1 MMVGN
6 HNKTAMCII
15 YGKVMRDDNLIKHKN
30 EKRGEMSHIVQNEDG
45 CQQIDNLTV
54 DVQHKNVKN
63 ETQAED
69 RRLKSQVIY

>member
-1 MMVGN
+1 
-6 HNKTAMCII
+6 
-15 YGKVMRDDNLIKHKN
+15 MRDDNLIKHKN
-30 EKRGEMSHIVQNEDG
+30 EKHEEMSHIVPNEDG

-54 DVQHKNVKN
+54 DVQHKNVEN